1 MNANETNTNNKVVE
15 FVSKSCD
22 EIHFPLMGVEGA
34 TLEEID
40 SNNATLVNQYL
51 LTHDVATFVDASWNG
66 GKIVILRKSANRYS
80 IPSH

>member
-1 MNANETNTNNKVVE
+1 
-15 FVSKSCD
+15 
-22 EIHFPLMGVEGA
+22 MGVEGA

-40 SNNATLVNQYL
+40 SNNVTLVNQYL